1 MEEIEFIRT
10 ALFVPGNQPDRIDK
24 AVDTAADVI
33 IIDLEDAVPH
43 ALKKEIRPGVRK
55 KIIQHKNRKLF
66 VRVNALDSSYIR
78 GDLDET
84 ALEELSGLVVPK
96 VETVEHIREIH
107 RLLLEVEQKKGIQP
121 GRFQIVPLIET
132 ALGIENAFQIV
143 SERTEPERLLTA
155 AFGAADFALDMGIEI
170 TKSGEE
176 LSYSRARLAVACRAA
191 KIDPPLDTP
200 FMIDLKDLHALEEDA
215 QRARQL
221 GFQGK
226 LCVHPNQIDICNR
239 IFSPT
244 GEEIAYAEKV
254 VEAFNQAEAD
264 GLAAI
269 QVEDKLI
276 DYPIVEH
283 AKRILEVAGK
293 KL

>member
-10 ALFVPGNQPDRIDK
+10 ALFVPGNRPDRIDK

-43 ALKKEIRPGVRK
+43 ALKKETRSEVRK

-66 VRVNALDSSYIR
+66 VRVNALDSGYIR

-84 ALEELSGLVVPK
+84 ALKELSGLIVPK
-96 VETVEHIREIH
+96 VETAEHIQEIH
-107 RLLLEVEQKKGIQP
+107 GLLLEVEQKKGIQP
-121 GRFQIVPLIET
+121 GRLKIVPLIET

-200 FMIDLKDLHALEEDA
+200 FTIDLKDLHALEEDA

-226 LCVHPNQIDICNR
+226 LCVHPNQIEICNR

-244 GEEIAYAEKV
+244 GEEIAFAKKV
-254 VEAFNQAEAD
+254 VEAFSQAEAD

-269 QVEDKLI
+269 RVEDKLI
-276 DYPIVEH
+276 DYPMAEH
-283 AKRILEVAGK
+283 AKRILKVAGK
-293 KL
+293 EL